1 MTVITP
7 PSAFARKERSVSS
20 FVRRRSVL
28 RLATGAAAIV
38 LTGPGLAVMT
48 SGQAVA
54 EQDAAAQLV
63 QRAADQVIAAAKASA
78 GAAREAGI
86 KRVLEAYFD
95 LAYMGR
101 STLGNYWNQATPEQ
115 RERFLKANASAEAR
129 AYAERFG
136 QYRGQTVTVGRINPK
151 GSSVTIVDSK
161 LNQSDGDPVAIQWE
175 VHNEG
180 QGPRIV
186 DVKTEGVSMIMTKRA
201 DFVSFIRNHGGQV
214 EALITELEARAKR

>member
-1 MTVITP
+1 
-7 PSAFARKERSVSS
+7 VSS

-86 KRVLEAYFD
+86 RRVLEAYFD

-151 GSSVTIVDSK
+151 GSNVTIVDSK

-214 EALITELEARAKR
+214 EALINELEARAKR

>member
-1 MTVITP
+1 M
-7 PSAFARKERSVSS
+7 SS

-28 RLATGAAAIV
+28 RLATGAATIV
-38 LTGPGLAVMT
+38 LAGPGLAVMT

-86 KRVLEAYFD
+86 RRVLEAYFD

-136 QYRGQTVTVGRINPK
+136 QYRGQTVTVGRINPT
-151 GSSVTIVDSK
+151 GNVTIVDSK

-214 EALITELEARAKR
+214 EALINELEARAKR

>member
-86 KRVLEAYFD
+86 RRVLEAYFD

-151 GSSVTIVDSK
+151 GSNVTIVDSK

-214 EALITELEARAKR
+214 EALINELEARAKR